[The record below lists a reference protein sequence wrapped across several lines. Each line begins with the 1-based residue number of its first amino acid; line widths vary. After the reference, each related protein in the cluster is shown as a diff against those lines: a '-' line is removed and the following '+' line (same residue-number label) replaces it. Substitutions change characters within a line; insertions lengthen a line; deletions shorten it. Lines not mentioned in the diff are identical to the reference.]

1 MDDWRVLATAS
12 LTGPVPKIWVVLVA
26 VVAGCVLVIPG
37 RRGRAVAMMAALV
50 LAPALLVASVW
61 DDSRLRTV
69 HDHPLYGVIAVIV
82 AVGALV
88 LAGLWLR
95 RRWPLFGLLAVFAL
109 PFRVPI
115 TLSGTTS
122 NLLAPLYAVIGVGA
136 VAWVMNVFARERSPF
151 RSRRDEAAALAAER
165 AAQAERAARAER
177 EGTGV
182 PRERPARTGDPALL
196 RWLAWLLAVS
206 LVVYAIQASYSTD
219 FQQALQN
226 VVFFYAPFAV
236 LYSLLREIR
245 WTPGMLRSALTV
257 AVGLG
262 IVFSLVGFV
271 EYATKSIFLNPK
283 LITTNNLHAYFTV
296 NSLFYDPNIFGR
308 YLSLVMILL
317 VAGLLYNRQGRALW
331 LTLGSLVVMWACLL
345 LTLSR
350 TSLAA
355 LLLGLAVLAAL
366 RWKPSRAL
374 VAAVAVI
381 IVGAAVVAASPHT
394 FGLEQGFNGVSGG
407 RGGLVSGG
415 VSLFGDRP
423 GWGYGSGSFVTEY
436 RSHHRNIDTTLS
448 ASHTIPITVAAE
460 QGLIGL
466 AVYLPLLLCAF
477 TVVLRRSRGDPVR
490 SAIAAAFIALVF
502 HTLLYA
508 NFLEDPT
515 TWALLAV
522 GAALAA
528 MPRRVVAGEPLS
540 LRTLA

>member
-1 MDDWRVLATAS
+1 VDDWWVIAIAS
-12 LTGPVPKIWVVLVA
+12 LTGPAPKVW
-26 VVAGCVLVIPG
+26 LVIVALLAG
-37 RRGRAVAMMAALV
+37 GTLVITNRRRRAGAMLGALV
-50 LAPALLVASVW
+50 LAPALLLASVW
-61 DDSRLRTV
+61 DESRLHVIR
-69 HDHPLYGVIAVIV
+69 DHPLEAVV
-82 AVGALV
+82 ALLVALAV
-88 LAGLWLR
+88 LVAAGLWLR
-95 RRWPLFGLLAVFAL
+95 RRWPLFGLLSVFAL

-115 TLSGTTS
+115 SLSGGTA
-122 NLLAPLYAVIGVGA
+122 NLLVPLYLVIGVGA
-136 VAWVMNVFARERSPF
+136 AAWLLTVFARERSRY

-165 AAQAERAARAER
+165 AAQAARAARVAR
-177 EGTGV
+177 EGV
-182 PRERPARTGDPALL
+182 PVRERPPRTGDPALL
-196 RWLAWLLAVS
+196 RWLAWLLAIS
-206 LVVYAIQASYSTD
+206 LVLYAIQASYSTD

-226 VVFFYAPFAV
+226 MVFFYVPFAV
-236 LYSLLREIR
+236 LYVLMREVR
-245 WTPGMLRSALTV
+245 WTPGMLRGALLV

-262 IVFSLVGFV
+262 LAFSLVGFV
-271 EYATKSIFLNPK
+271 EYATRTIFLNPK
-283 LITTNNLHAYFTV
+283 LITTNDTHVYFTV

-308 YLSLVMILL
+308 YLALTMILL
-317 VAGLLYNRQGRALW
+317 VAGLLYGRAGRALW
-331 LTLGSLVVMWACLL
+331 TTIGALAVMWACLL

-350 TSLAA
+350 TSLGA
-355 LLLGLAVLAAL
+355 LLLGMAVLAAL

-374 VAAVAVI
+374 VAAVVVI
-381 IVGAAVVAASPHT
+381 LVGAAAVAASPHT

-423 GWGYGSGSFVTEY
+423 GWGWGSGSFVHEY
-436 RSHHRNIDTTLS
+436 RAHHRNLDTTLA

-466 AVYLPLLLCAF
+466 IVYVALVGCAF

-490 SAIAAAFIALVF
+490 SAIAATFTALIF
-502 HTLLYA
+502 HTMLYA

-528 MPRRVVAGEPLS
+528 MPRRVSAQEPLS

>member
-1 MDDWRVLATAS
+1 MTRRPRWPPS
-12 LTGPVPKIWVVLVA
+12 GPRRPSERR
-26 VVAGCVLVIPG
+26 GQSGRG
-37 RRGRAVAMMAALV
+37 RRPGSDRCA
-50 LAPALLVASVW
+50 
-61 DDSRLRTV
+61 
-69 HDHPLYGVIAVIV
+69 
-82 AVGALV
+82 
-88 LAGLWLR
+88 
-95 RRWPLFGLLAVFAL
+95 
-109 PFRVPI
+109 
-115 TLSGTTS
+115 
-122 NLLAPLYAVIGVGA
+122 
-136 VAWVMNVFARERSPF
+136 
-151 RSRRDEAAALAAER
+151 
-165 AAQAERAARAER
+165 
-177 EGTGV
+177 
-182 PRERPARTGDPALL
+182 TGDPALL

-206 LVVYAIQASYSTD
+206 LVVYAIQASYSSD

-226 VVFFYAPFAV
+226 VVFFYVPFAV

-245 WTPGMLRSALTV
+245 WTPGMLRAALTV

-271 EYATKSIFLNPK
+271 EYATKTILLNPK

-331 LTLGSLVVMWACLL
+331 MTLGALVVMWACLL

-381 IVGAAVVAASPHT
+381 IVGAAAVAASPHT

-436 RSHHRNIDTTLS
+436 RVAPPQHRHDPVGVAHDPHHRRRRAGAHRARRLRAAADLRVHRRAAPQPWRPGALGGGGGVHRAGVPHAAVRELPGGPDDLGAARGGGGAGGDAEAGGGGGGVVVAGARLS
-448 ASHTIPITVAAE
+448 VGGAAARV
-460 QGLIGL
+460 GL
-466 AVYLPLLLCAF
+466 AVVSREGSHRRAAPRGAGIDRQPRVRLCQVPASSTRRGPHPARARRPQTPGSSSSF
-477 TVVLRRSRGDPVR
+477 PVVVRAARSRWAR
-490 SAIAAAFIALVF
+490 AASP
-502 HTLLYA
+502 
-508 NFLEDPT
+508 N
-515 TWALLAV
+515 
-522 GAALAA
+522 G
-528 MPRRVVAGEPLS
+528 
-540 LRTLA
+540 